1 MRQGAGAG
9 QSVRGKRV
17 SVRTFGGW
25 AALTPWEDVG

>member
-9 QSVRGKRV
+9 RSVRGKRV

-25 AALTPWEDVG
+25 AALTPWEYVG